1 MLSVLKI
8 RCHFGCNDIEST
20 QNEIKSLFELVNNET
35 INYQKLLSIYSDFDR
50 DLLNISFTFPKYNK
64 QTIDLVI
71 SSVIKMTFSCY
82 HKRTDMLLYKLSS
95 IASHILLIP
104 EKYSDDALGTT
115 RPDPN
120 LLKDIVS
127 KLQSI
132 EKVNLVAKNREVAHV
147 LIKYGDLLRGTFIKL
162 ENHSQASSAYEQA
175 IGILETTCRK
185 EAEET
190 GLLAECYC
198 KLAKAQESC
207 LHFAEAQRAYR
218 KAKDIST
225 KLNQDHNT
233 DDLQFAILRSS
244 LLGIML
250 WVWIIGAVF
259 FGIFIGGFK

>member
-1 MLSVLKI
+1 MLLILKI

-20 QNEIKSLFELVNNET
+20 QNEIKSLHELVNNKT

-50 DLLNISFTFPKYNK
+50 DLLNISVTFPKYNK
-64 QTIDLVI
+64 RTIDLLI
-71 SSVIKMTFSCY
+71 SSVITMTFSCY
-82 HKRTDMLLYKLSS
+82 HKHTDMLLYKLSS
-95 IASHILLIP
+95 IASHISLLP
-104 EKYSDDALGTT
+104 EKYGDVLGTT
-115 RPDPN
+115 RPDPK

-132 EKVNLVAKNREVAHV
+132 EKVNLVAKNSEVADV
-147 LIKYGDLLRGTFIKL
+147 LIKYGDLLRGTFLKL

-225 KLNQDHNT
+225 ALNQYDIT
-233 DDLQFAILRSS
+233 DNLQFAILRSS

-250 WVWIIGAVF
+250 WVWIIIGAIF
-259 FGIFIGGFK
+259 FGMFIGGF